1 MTLKCE
7 ISKVYNIMLTKKLT
21 NIIYIYIYKNRKSI
35 NLSNLRW
42 IDELTILYYSIRY
55 M

>member
-21 NIIYIYIYKNRKSI
+21 NIIYIYKQKVNKFIKFEM
-35 NLSNLRW
+35 
-42 IDELTILYYSIRY
+42 D
-55 M
+55 

>member
-21 NIIYIYIYKNRKSI
+21 NIIYIYIYKQKVNKFI
-35 NLSNLRW
+35 KFEM
-42 IDELTILYYSIRY
+42 D
-55 M
+55 

>member
-21 NIIYIYIYKNRKSI
+21 NIIYIYIYKKTESQ
-35 NLSNLRW
+35 
-42 IDELTILYYSIRY
+42 
-55 M
+55 